1 MHDMIQDFSQF
12 LQVSVSLNFTNV
24 YMQLHVQSIL
34 PASFLMYRWFFMKQE
49 KSKVN
54 SMLFPSMTNHNSH
67 SIIQYILKLGS
78 SCLFTIHQVL
88 LVYDEAEVHKIV
100 RAAHWVMDR
109 LGLVEAVTSLR
120 GLVVSFKVKKEIYIY
135 NNTIQYFI

>member
-1 MHDMIQDFSQF
+1 MI
-12 LQVSVSLNFTNV
+12 
-24 YMQLHVQSIL
+24 
-34 PASFLMYRWFFMKQE
+34 FFMKQE